1 MQGDGHALI
10 KASGVR
16 NYVQRT
22 ILIFLLIPSDTVIQ
36 LVIRFERDYRCDV
49 EGGKSESFNQTYYE
63 QNGVAEC
70 TVLEPLRYLPWPFD
84 SILEAVLTVSPNR
97 QYRGMV
103 SPTTPAAQGP
113 VCSPIRSCSLVP
125 GRCLI
130 LNATVSS
137 SRSSAI
143 FAISAAW
150 RSSFRTGTP
159 DTHMYASP
167 IVST

>member
-1 MQGDGHALI
+1 MRRGRWQ
-10 KASGVR
+10 VR
-16 NYVQRT
+16 
-22 ILIFLLIPSDTVIQ
+22 IIQ
-36 LVIRFERDYRCDV
+36 LDILYMY
-49 EGGKSESFNQTYYE
+49 K
-63 QNGVAEC
+63 VAEC
-70 TVLEPLRYLPWPFD
+70 TVLEPWRYLPWPFD

-97 QYRGMV
+97 QYRGIV

-137 SRSSAI
+137 SRSRAI

-150 RSSFRTGTP
+150 RSWFRIGTP

-167 IVST
+167 IVSTYRHVVTTVPFFCAFFL